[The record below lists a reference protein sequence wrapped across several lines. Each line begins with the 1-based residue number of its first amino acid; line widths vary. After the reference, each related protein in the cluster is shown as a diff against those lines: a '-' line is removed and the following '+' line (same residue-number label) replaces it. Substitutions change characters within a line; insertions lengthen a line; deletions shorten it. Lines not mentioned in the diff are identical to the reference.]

1 MSPVFEG
8 RLVLGGPVEG
18 PALISDV
25 GFNPLAAFCDA
36 IVDGSSDARCA
47 DTQNS
52 TIFGKDL
59 KGAMLCAPSC
69 VGSTTAG
76 PVWEYV
82 AGHGIAPGA
91 LLLAGPVDSLTAGG
105 LVLTDVW
112 IGRPI
117 TLVDRLGDDF
127 LSWITDGDC
136 VLVTDDGIV
145 EVTKKAG

>member
-1 MSPVFEG
+1 MNPVFEG
-8 RLVLGGPVEG
+8 RLVLGGPAEG

-36 IVDGSSDARCA
+36 IVDGSVDARCA
-47 DTQNS
+47 DKQNHRL
-52 TIFGKDL
+52 FGKNLEDV
-59 KGAMLCAPSC
+59 MLCAPSC

-82 AGHGIAPGA
+82 ADNRIAPGA

-105 LVLTDVW
+105 LVLTEVW

-117 TLVDRLGDDF
+117 TLVDRLGQEF
-127 LSWITDGDC
+127 LSAVREGDR
-136 VLVTDDGIV
+136 V
-145 EVTKKAG
+145 EVRGDGSVTVHSR